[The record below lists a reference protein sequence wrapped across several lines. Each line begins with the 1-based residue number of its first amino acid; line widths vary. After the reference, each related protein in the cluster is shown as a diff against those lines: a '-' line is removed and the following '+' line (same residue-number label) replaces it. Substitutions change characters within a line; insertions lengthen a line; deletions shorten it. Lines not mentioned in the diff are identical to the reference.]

1 MNINQL
7 RTTTKLSILK
17 SNMNFKHAIRKL
29 ALCASF
35 ATVALA
41 KNLRK
46 VEEQTAEEQVAD
58 VNAVTYTNLVGGT
71 PPPNVFSS
79 EDDEHRYIVKFK
91 EGSRLYQQRLDNA
104 RRKLSDSA
112 STSLEDNFLIKDNV
126 EVMILSTAEAVEEMM
141 TLEDVEY
148 LELGK

>member
-1 MNINQL
+1 VNINQL

-91 EGSRLYQQRLDNA
+91 EGSSLLQERLDNA
-104 RRKLSDSA
+104 RRKLSDSG

>member
-1 MNINQL
+1 
-7 RTTTKLSILK
+7 
-17 SNMNFKHAIRKL
+17 
-29 ALCASF
+29 
-35 ATVALA
+35 VALA

-91 EGSRLYQQRLDNA
+91 EGSSLLQERLDNA

>member
-1 MNINQL
+1 
-7 RTTTKLSILK
+7 
-17 SNMNFKHAIRKL
+17 MNFKHAIRKL

-91 EGSRLYQQRLDNA
+91 EGSSLLQERLDNA